1 MVEGGKI
8 DWACHGNDPATVFEE
23 VIDLDNAVKVA
34 YEFYK
39 KHPKETLIVVTADH
53 ETGGMSLG
61 TGRYELRL
69 KALTN
74 QEQSQDASFQGN
86 YRFAERFRQG
96 FLGGSEGA
104 ACR

>member
-8 DWACHGNDPATVFEE
+8 DWACHGNDACHRVLRKLS
-23 VIDLDNAVKVA
+23 DLDNAVKVA

-69 KALTN
+69 KALDESESSLPST
-74 QEQSQDASFQGN
+74 F
-86 YRFAERFRQG
+86 FPRQ
-96 FLGGSEGA
+96 
-104 ACR
+104 